1 MEIILP
7 SMTLAPQGWSGS
19 ALTASAACWRR
30 SSSAYTV
37 TSARTVLVRQVK
49 NTATVLKRKASSEVG
64 SKGVS
69 LAKGAGLTCQS
80 GRHSDPLV
88 QVVGGKGNP
97 LARAAARGEAAA
109 LAPRLPA
116 ARCDL
121 AALQALAALDPLA
134 LFERELSCGGASPA
148 PPARVDDMGV
158 PALRCVRCAVCCPA
172 AAATGGAP
180 FAGSAGPAH
189 AR

>member
-1 MEIILP
+1 MLK
-7 SMTLAPQGWSGS
+7 S
-19 ALTASAACWRR
+19 TAS
-30 SSSAYTV
+30 SNSGGKS
-37 TSARTVLVRQVK
+37 
-49 NTATVLKRKASSEVG
+49 G
-64 SKGVS
+64 S
-69 LAKGAGLTCQS
+69 LAKAAGSACQS
-80 GRHSDPLV
+80 GMRSRPLA
-88 QVVGGKGNP
+88 QVVSGKGNP